1 LPTGDRGHRCL
12 LRIGE
17 FTARGTPERAVGVG
31 TRPLD
36 AMDRGCRDGVP
47 ALRTADPTNGDPV
60 DALDLLIADHNRVR
74 GLFARFRKAEEHEE
88 AEDMQMLAKR
98 IVEELEVHTT
108 IEEEI
113 FYPAIRDQDEEL
125 SETVDESL
133 QEHHVVDVLM
143 NEMRDLADGSDEWVA
158 KMTVLIE
165 NVEHHADEEEQELF
179 PAVRSAFDADVLED
193 QARRFEARKEQLA
206 SMPG

>member
-1 LPTGDRGHRCL
+1 MDAIEL
-12 LRIGE
+12 L
-17 FTARGTPERAVGVG
+17 TTDHQAV
-31 TRPLD
+31 R
-36 AMDRGCRDGVP
+36 R
-47 ALRTADPTNGDPV
+47 
-60 DALDLLIADHNRVR
+60 
-74 GLFARFRKAEEHEE
+74 LFGQFQAAQE
-88 AEDMQMLAKR
+88 AEDENRMAQLAGT
-98 IVEELEVHTT
+98 IFQELEVHTT

-165 NVEHHADEEEQELF
+165 NVEHHADEEEQEMF
-179 PAVRSAFDADVLED
+179 PEVREQLSADRLRELGD
-193 QARRFEARKEQLA
+193 QMAARKETAKADLTTKADLYEKAKELA
-206 SMPG
+206 VEGRSEMSKEELAEAVAKAS